1 MLARGRRTETM
12 SPDHILIVRATV
24 EPDHD
29 EEFNR
34 WYNQEHIPD
43 VFELIPGC
51 LGAAR
56 YRVLDGDGSHQYM
69 ALYPFESEAAL
80 RSALHGSEIK
90 ELIRR
95 YDEAVGAFSTRTRTT
110 YARVFELQKSTA

>member
-1 MLARGRRTETM
+1 MFPE
-12 SPDHILIVRATV
+12 HILIVRATV

-43 VFELIPGC
+43 VFKLIPEC
-51 LGAAR
+51 LSAAR

-69 ALYPFESEAAL
+69 AVYPFESEAAL
-80 RSALHGSEIK
+80 RSALQGSGIK

-95 YDEAVGAFSTRTRTT
+95 FDQAVGAFSARNRTT
-110 YARVFELQKSTA
+110 YARVFELQPSAT